1 MYCVL
6 TGYVVIDTET
16 TGLSSKS
23 ERLVEYGA
31 LLLDERGA
39 EEGFYTVLLNPGR
52 PIPRQASLVHG
63 IEDRDV
69 RNSPRFR
76 DVAPAVLATLENR
89 AVVGHN
95 VGFDVS
101 FLRDEFSRCGVIW
114 EPHLVLDT
122 LYASRRVLKG
132 VKSHKLTTL
141 RGLLGIDSGEA
152 HRVEADIRATHELAC
167 RIAVHDRV
175 LADHPFRST
184 EPLPGALRAK
194 A

>member
-1 MYCVL
+1 VFS
-6 TGYVVIDTET
+6 GYVVIDTET

-31 LLLDERGA
+31 LLLDADGV

-52 PIPRQASLVHG
+52 PIPRQASMVHG

-69 RNSPRFR
+69 RHSPRFR
-76 DVAPAVLATLENR
+76 EVASTVLSTLDNR

-101 FLRDEFSRCGVIW
+101 FLRDEFSRCGVTW
-114 EPHLVLDT
+114 EPALVLDT

-132 VKSHKLTTL
+132 LKSHKLTTL
-141 RGLLGIDSGEA
+141 RDVLDIESGEA
-152 HRVEADIRATHELAC
+152 HRVEADIRATHALAC
-167 RIAVHDRV
+167 RIAAHDRV
-175 LADHPFRST
+175 LKEHPFRCDD
-184 EPLPGALRAK
+184 PLPGSLRARL
-194 A
+194 